1 MLHSPP
7 EEFILAS
14 SYVRCLLVVDWTI
27 CLRMLFL
34 MLSLVS
40 GQAPSEDI
48 GLSFCMTV
56 VALAMA

>member
-1 MLHSPP
+1 M
-7 EEFILAS
+7 
-14 SYVRCLLVVDWTI
+14 VDWTI

-48 GLSFCMTV
+48 GLSFCMIV